1 MKAFEDSFS
10 SDCLVNSS
18 EQRNVRPESPL
29 NRLWLGRYDARRI
42 CSLDDVA
49 FSEPEPNN
57 LSGTIRPEQHPEY
70 KLSEMPMAA
79 EAQMTL
85 PPRDQRTTNQILR
98 SQGAAGRPS
107 PCLASEELWQE
118 RRPTV
123 DKPGTPWRKSSKST
137 GHLGAALTSARA
149 VRGLRGLPTTSTV
162 HI

>member
-1 MKAFEDSFS
+1 MKAFEDPLS

-29 NRLWLGRYDARRI
+29 NRLRLGRYDARRI
-42 CSLDDVA
+42 CSLDVS

-85 PPRDQRTTNQILR
+85 PPRDQLL
-98 SQGAAGRPS
+98 S
-107 PCLASEELWQE
+107 
-118 RRPTV
+118 
-123 DKPGTPWRKSSKST
+123 GTPGEAPS
-137 GHLGAALTSARA
+137 AVSARVSNLDGMPDPCNGDPTLY
-149 VRGLRGLPTTSTV
+149 VRSRVFAHTYHQTLRPRLVS
-162 HI
+162 I